1 MIFPDHVYSP
11 SDVTDIPLS
20 PSVEQAG
27 IAAKDVDSANGELI
41 EPVGLVLPATIL
53 DLGSDHKIGS
63 SSASTNPL
71 TKSPPKQNAFASEAA
86 PVQLPIGIT
95 SISPLPKLVQ
105 SEGRKRCSASKS
117 TILTSSP
124 HKRSL
129 RTLAK
134 ENATSKPKGKKVARR
149 KSQSS
154 LWLLQIKVLFFTIAL
169 CVESLMMRTGF
180 SVCGAKIALM
190 KHVPIFPMKNTI
202 IVTVVSSF
210 QCYCRLFLL
219 FQQLRWPS
227 GMERLSLEM

>member
-1 MIFPDHVYSP
+1 MYSP

-41 EPVGLVLPATIL
+41 EPVGLVLPATTL
-53 DLGSDHKIGS
+53 HLGSDHEIGS

-105 SEGRKRCSASKS
+105 SEGRKRRSASKS
-117 TILTSSP
+117 TILISSP

-134 ENATSKPKGKKVARR
+134 ENATSKPKGKKGGQKKKPKQSVVATN
-149 KSQSS
+149 QSS
-154 LWLLQIKVLFFTIAL
+154 ILYHCT
-169 CVESLMMRTGF
+169 
-180 SVCGAKIALM
+180 VCGESNDEDWI
-190 KHVPIFPMKNTI
+190 
-202 IVTVVSSF
+202 
-210 QCYCRLFLL
+210 QCLRCKDSTHEACANISNEKYYYCDSC
-219 FQQLRWPS
+219 Q
-227 GMERLSLEM
+227 

>member
-1 MIFPDHVYSP
+1 MWRSYWQP
-11 SDVTDIPLS
+11 
-20 PSVEQAG
+20 
-27 IAAKDVDSANGELI
+27 
-41 EPVGLVLPATIL
+41 
-53 DLGSDHKIGS
+53 
-63 SSASTNPL
+63 
-71 TKSPPKQNAFASEAA
+71 
-86 PVQLPIGIT
+86 
-95 SISPLPKLVQ
+95 LVQ
-105 SEGRKRCSASKS
+105 SEGRKRRSASKS

-134 ENATSKPKGKKVARR
+134 KMTPLNQKGKKVARR

-180 SVCGAKIALM
+180 SVCGAKIGLIR
-190 KHVPIFPMKNTI
+190 HVPIFSMKNTI

-219 FQQLRWPS
+219 F
-227 GMERLSLEM
+227 